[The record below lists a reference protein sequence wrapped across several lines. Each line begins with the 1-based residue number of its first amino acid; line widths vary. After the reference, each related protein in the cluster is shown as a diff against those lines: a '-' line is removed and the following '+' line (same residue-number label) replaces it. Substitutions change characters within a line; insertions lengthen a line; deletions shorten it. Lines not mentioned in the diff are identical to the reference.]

1 MGVKAT
7 LPGLAL
13 LGAVALLSGCGGS
26 SKSSA
31 PPPPPP
37 ATTTATT
44 TPPAP
49 VHVVKKIAATVEPG
63 ASAKAYAN
71 RVESILSDSSTN
83 LESLQLYVNQ
93 VSTDQLPPDESLV
106 VVRNVLQQGQNDLR
120 SARALTLP
128 PAFKR
133 AQLLLE
139 RSLQLRVDQQ
149 QAMLASAKARYDNPL
164 TGWAGSFNR
173 ALQVGRQ
180 ARSVGKQFLVVYAA
194 ARKKALGTAP
204 TTLPTSF

>member
-1 MGVKAT
+1 VSVRAT
-7 LPGLAL
+7 LLGLAF
-13 LGAVALLSGCGGS
+13 LGAVALLAGCGGS

-37 ATTTATT
+37 TTSTATEP
-44 TPPAP
+44 PPAP
-49 VHVVKKIAATVEPG
+49 VHIVKKISATVKPG
-63 ASAKAYAN
+63 ANAKAYTR
-71 RVESILSDSSTN
+71 RVESILSNSSTN
-83 LESLQLYVNQ
+83 LQSLQLYVNQ

-106 VVRNVLQQGQNDLR
+106 VVRNVLQQGQTDLR
-120 SARALTLP
+120 NARALTLP
-128 PAFKR
+128 PAFKQ

-149 QAMLASAKARYDNPL
+149 QEMLVSAKARYDNPL

-173 ALQVGRQ
+173 ALEVGRQ
-180 ARSVGKQFLVVYAA
+180 ARSVGKQFLTVYAA
-194 ARKKALGTAP
+194 ARKNALGTAP